1 MLEAEAFPCETRK
14 FRGVHTLLFT
24 FFRGY
29 GIMRLQRTNPIE
41 EEVSMTYRI
50 FLVED
55 DHSIASGLQHQLEQ
69 WDFEV
74 QVVQN
79 FRGVLTE
86 CTAFDPHLILMDIM
100 LPCYDGYHWCR
111 EIRRVS
117 EVPII
122 FLSSAS
128 DNLNLIM
135 AVNMG
140 GDDFIAKPFDWN
152 VLLAKIQALL
162 RRTYDFGGQAALLEH
177 RGAVLNPSDAVL
189 TYQGMRMEL
198 TKNEYR
204 ILQALLEQKGKVV
217 SRETLMERL
226 WATDSFVDEN
236 TLTVNVNRLRK
247 KLDKAGLHDFIRTK
261 VGMGYLIEQE

>member
-1 MLEAEAFPCETRK
+1 MRDRGEGGYNEERKGCER
-14 FRGVHTLLFT
+14 
-24 FFRGY
+24 
-29 GIMRLQRTNPIE
+29 M
-41 EEVSMTYRI
+41 YRI
-50 FLVED
+50 FIVED
-55 DHSIASGLQHQLEQ
+55 DRTIAQAVAHLAESWGLEVRCVR
-69 WDFEV
+69 DFRAV
-74 QVVQN
+74 
-79 FRGVLTE
+79 
-86 CTAFDPHLILMDIM
+86 TAEAAEFQPHLIILDIA
-100 LPCYDGYHWCR
+100 LPCFDGYHWCS

-117 EVPII
+117 QVPII

-128 DNLNLIM
+128 DNMNIIM
-135 AVNMG
+135 AMNMG

-162 RRTYDFGGQAALLEH
+162 RRTYDFGGQTALLEH
-177 RGAVLNPSDAVL
+177 RDAILNTADAVL
-189 TYQGMRMEL
+189 TYHGERIDL

-247 KLDKAGLHDFIRTK
+247 KLDKAGLHDFIHTK
-261 VGMGYLIEQE
+261 VGMGYLVE

>member
-1 MLEAEAFPCETRK
+1 MEAEAFPCETRK
-14 FRGVHTLLFT
+14 FRGVHAPLFT

-41 EEVSMTYRI
+41 EEASMTYRI

>member
-1 MLEAEAFPCETRK
+1 
-14 FRGVHTLLFT
+14 
-24 FFRGY
+24 
-29 GIMRLQRTNPIE
+29 
-41 EEVSMTYRI
+41 MTYRI

-55 DHSIASGLQHQLEQ
+55 DRSIAEGLQHQLEQ
-69 WDFEV
+69 WNFEV
-74 QVVQN
+74 RVVQN
-79 FRGVLTE
+79 FRGVLGE
-86 CTAFDPHLILMDIM
+86 FTAFDPHLVLMDIM

-128 DNLNLIM
+128 DNMNLIM
-135 AVNMG
+135 AMNMG
-140 GDDFIAKPFDWN
+140 GDDFIPKPFDWN
-152 VLLAKIQALL
+152 VLL
-162 RRTYDFGGQAALLEH
+162 EH
-177 RGAVLNPSDAVL
+177 RDAILNTADAVL
-189 TYQGMRMEL
+189 TYHGERIDL

-204 ILQALLEQKGKVV
+204 ILQALMEQKGKVV

-261 VGMGYLIEQE
+261 VGMGYLVE

>member
-1 MLEAEAFPCETRK
+1 M
-14 FRGVHTLLFT
+14 
-24 FFRGY
+24 
-29 GIMRLQRTNPIE
+29 
-41 EEVSMTYRI
+41 
-50 FLVED
+50 VED
-55 DHSIASGLQHQLEQ
+55 DAVIASAVQRHLESWGYQ
-69 WDFEV
+69 VACAVRFDDVLSDFA
-74 QVVQN
+74 
-79 FRGVLTE
+79 
-86 CTAFDPHLILMDIM
+86 AFDPQLVLLDIS
-100 LPCYDGYHWCR
+100 LPFFNGYHWCR

-128 DNLNLIM
+128 DNMNLIM
-135 AVNMG
+135 AMNMG
-140 GDDFIAKPFDWN
+140 GDDFIPKPFDWN

-162 RRTYDFGGQAALLEH
+162 RRTYDFGGQVSLLEH
-177 RGAVLNPSDAVL
+177 RDAILNTADAVL
-189 TYQGMRMEL
+189 TYHGERIDL

-204 ILQALLEQKGKVV
+204 ILQALMEQKGKVV

-261 VGMGYLIEQE
+261 VGMGYLVE

>member
-1 MLEAEAFPCETRK
+1 MEAEAFPCETRK
-14 FRGVHTLLFT
+14 FRGVHALLFT

-29 GIMRLQRTNPIE
+29 GIMRVQRTNPIE
-41 EEVSMTYRI
+41 EEASMTYRI

>member
-1 MLEAEAFPCETRK
+1 
-14 FRGVHTLLFT
+14 
-24 FFRGY
+24 
-29 GIMRLQRTNPIE
+29 
-41 EEVSMTYRI
+41 MTYRI

-86 CTAFDPHLILMDIM
+86 CTAFAPHLILMDIM

-204 ILQALLEQKGKVV
+204 ILQVLLEQKGKVV

>member
-1 MLEAEAFPCETRK
+1 
-14 FRGVHTLLFT
+14 
-24 FFRGY
+24 
-29 GIMRLQRTNPIE
+29 
-41 EEVSMTYRI
+41 MTYRI

-117 EVPII
+117 EVPIN

>member
-1 MLEAEAFPCETRK
+1 M
-14 FRGVHTLLFT
+14 
-24 FFRGY
+24 
-29 GIMRLQRTNPIE
+29 
-41 EEVSMTYRI
+41 
-50 FLVED
+50 
-55 DHSIASGLQHQLEQ
+55 
-69 WDFEV
+69 
-74 QVVQN
+74 
-79 FRGVLTE
+79 
-86 CTAFDPHLILMDIM
+86 
-100 LPCYDGYHWCR
+100 
-111 EIRRVS
+111 
-117 EVPII
+117 
-122 FLSSAS
+122 
-128 DNLNLIM
+128 
-135 AVNMG
+135 
-140 GDDFIAKPFDWN
+140 
-152 VLLAKIQALL
+152 L

>member
-1 MLEAEAFPCETRK
+1 MEAEAFPRETRK
-14 FRGVHTLLFT
+14 FRGVHALLFT

-41 EEVSMTYRI
+41 EEASMTYRI

>member
-1 MLEAEAFPCETRK
+1 
-14 FRGVHTLLFT
+14 
-24 FFRGY
+24 
-29 GIMRLQRTNPIE
+29 
-41 EEVSMTYRI
+41 MTYRI

-162 RRTYDFGGQAALLEH
+162 RRTYDFGSQAALLEH

>member
-1 MLEAEAFPCETRK
+1 MYQILVCDDDHDIVSALEIYLTGE
-14 FRGVHTLLFT
+14 
-24 FFRGY
+24 GY
-29 GIMRLQRTNPIE
+29 GVTGAYSGQEAIDLFQQNQ
-41 EEVSMTYRI
+41 
-50 FLVED
+50 FHLV
-55 DHSIASGLQHQLEQ
+55 
-69 WDFEV
+69 
-74 QVVQN
+74 
-79 FRGVLTE
+79 
-86 CTAFDPHLILMDIM
+86 LMDIM

-111 EIRRVS
+111 EIRQVS
-117 EVPII
+117 QVPII

-128 DNLNLIM
+128 DNMNLIM
-135 AVNMG
+135 AMNMG

-162 RRTYDFGGQAALLEH
+162 RRTYDFGGQTALLEH
-177 RGAVLNPSDAVL
+177 RDAILNTADAVL
-189 TYQGMRMEL
+189 TYHGERIDL

-261 VGMGYLIEQE
+261 VGMGYLVE

>member
-1 MLEAEAFPCETRK
+1 MEAEAFPCETRK
-14 FRGVHTLLFT
+14 FRGVHALLFT

-41 EEVSMTYRI
+41 EEASMTYRI

-86 CTAFDPHLILMDIM
+86 CTAFAPHLILMDIM

-152 VLLAKIQALL
+152 VLLAKIQALM

>member
-1 MLEAEAFPCETRK
+1 LEAEAFPCETRK
-14 FRGVHTLLFT
+14 FCGVHALLFT

-41 EEVSMTYRI
+41 EEASMTYRI

-162 RRTYDFGGQAALLEH
+162 RRTYDFGGQAAPLEH